1 MSVVNCMREQGGW
14 GKKGQCLD
22 ERKKFFFF
30 LKGRG
35 LMSGC

>member
-22 ERKKFFFF
+22 ERNKFFFF
-30 LKGRG
+30 FFFFF
-35 LMSGC
+35 